1 MITLYKGNTLSK
13 NIVLQNY
20 ELQANDVLEVGI
32 KKRIADDNYLLPV
45 IKLTNLQTQFEYS
58 AEQTK
63 NIVPDTY
70 ILEIK
75 LKYAN
80 DKVATL
86 KQEELKVEG
95 VVIDE

>member
-13 NIVLQNY
+13 NIILQNY
-20 ELQANDVLEVGI
+20 ELQPTDILEVGI
-32 KKRIADDNYLLPV
+32 KKRIGDDYLLPI

-95 VVIDE
+95 VIIDE